1 MLWWKIF
8 KKAGYDPELS
18 ISTVV
23 PIANI
28 VMLFFLAFAKW
39 PLQERVENPGEDK
52 PQGKKI
58 NGCLI
63 AAIFVSM

>member
-8 KKAGYDPELS
+8 KKAGYHPASGILM
-18 ISTVV
+18 VV

-28 VMLFFLAFAKW
+28 VMLFFLTFAKW

-52 PQGKKI
+52 PQSQKL
-58 NGCLI
+58 NGSLI
-63 AAIFVSM
+63 AVIFVSM